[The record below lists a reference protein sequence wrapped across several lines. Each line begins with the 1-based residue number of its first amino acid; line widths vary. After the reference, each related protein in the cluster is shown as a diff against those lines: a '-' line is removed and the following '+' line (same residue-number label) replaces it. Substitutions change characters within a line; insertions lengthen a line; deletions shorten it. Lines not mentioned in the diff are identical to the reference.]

1 MDVDVFG
8 DFCDSLII
16 LDCPSELKKDKK
28 GFFLPID
35 LKKGITILPIDLKK
49 GITILPNVP
58 INFNKI
64 ITTFNESNCPK
75 RTKDVIYTL
84 LQNGYEQIEEIEE
97 TRVDDDKVAI
107 LIYSNVER
115 KLIQIYV
122 PSFMLNE
129 LTSKGIEFYLVK

>member
-28 GFFLPID
+28 GFF
-35 LKKGITILPIDLKK
+35 LPIDLKK